1 MAIEKG
7 MDWNKVYK
15 ICVSVDSFIA
25 RELTE
30 SIIDGTSYDMLEAH
44 YGILPISRR
53 NFYRRKA
60 VVQRLMRQM
69 GMSPIEKKNKNL

>member
-7 MDWNKVYK
+7 MDWNKVYQ

-69 GMSPIEKKNKNL
+69 GMSPIEEKNKNL